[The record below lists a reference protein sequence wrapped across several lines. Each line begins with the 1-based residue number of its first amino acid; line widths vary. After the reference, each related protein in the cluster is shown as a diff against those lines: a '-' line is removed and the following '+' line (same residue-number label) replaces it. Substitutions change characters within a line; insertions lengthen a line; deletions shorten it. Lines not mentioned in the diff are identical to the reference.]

1 MEVRFGQIFL
11 KHFNNFP
18 KADQIKI
25 RAFAKHIEQFGFDGL
40 QGRNKSSDDAP
51 VTHPNWSERI
61 IYAKTHNLWHY
72 HIGIPNYEKSE
83 KGDYT
88 SEYVLHYIKG
98 DDFIKLVDLS
108 AHPPLNLPSLEYLVW
123 CT

>member
-40 QGRNKSSDDAP
+40 QGRNKSSDDVP
-51 VTHPNWSERI
+51 MTHPNWSERI
-61 IYAKTHNLWHY
+61 LYAKTHNLWHY
-72 HIGIPNYEKSE
+72 HIGIPHYEKSK

-98 DDFIKLVDLS
+98 DDFVKLVDLS
-108 AHPPLNLPSLEYLVW
+108 AHPPLNLPSLEYLV
-123 CT
+123 